1 MVYDETE
8 TIDLENA
15 PLDGGVL
22 VKILVLSIDPYLR
35 GKMRK
40 AEIKSYSVCLSR
52 GHCNYLMYSL
62 YAFLACVHHW

>member
-35 GKMRK
+35 GKMRN
-40 AEIKSYSVCLSR
+40 AEIKSYSVGLRPCLCV
-52 GHCNYLMYSL
+52 HLTYF

>member
-40 AEIKSYSVCLSR
+40 AEIKSYSVGLSR
-52 GHCNYLMYSL
+52 GH
-62 YAFLACVHHW
+62 AFI

>member
-22 VKILVLSIDPYLR
+22 VKILVLSIDPYLS

-40 AEIKSYSVCLSR
+40 AEIKSYSVGLSPCLCV
-52 GHCNYLMYSL
+52 HLTYSL